1 MSNQK
6 NQINILI
13 ADDHPLFLKGLREL
27 LSEMPDWEIV
37 DEAKDGQEALDLIL
51 AKSPD
56 IAILDISMPYRNG
69 LELAKHIHE
78 HRLPVA
84 VIILTMHDD
93 ELLFSRAA
101 SYGIRGF
108 VLKES
113 AVDDIILA
121 VEKAINGQTFI
132 SPALTSRILNN
143 SADNKTLQDIF
154 QFKLTKTEQKV
165 IKLIAE
171 DYTTAEISK
180 KLFISPKTVEHHRA
194 NICEKLNL
202 SGKNA
207 LLKYALENKE
217 IIAIALMDV

>member
-6 NQINILI
+6 KQISILI

-27 LSEMPDWEIV
+27 IDEISGWNVIAEARDGNEAFEKITALSPE
-37 DEAKDGQEALDLIL
+37 
-51 AKSPD
+51 
-56 IAILDISMPYRNG
+56 IAILDISMPHKNG
-69 LELAKHIHE
+69 LELAKYIYE
-78 HRLPVA
+78 NQLSVS

-93 ELLFSRAA
+93 ELLFSRAV
-101 SYGIRGF
+101 SYGIKGF

-121 VEKAINGQTFI
+121 IEKAINGETFI
-132 SPALTSRILNN
+132 SPVLTSRILKEN
-143 SADNKTLQDIF
+143 AKNKKLRDIC
-154 QFKLTKTEQKV
+154 QFKLTKMEQKI

-171 DYTTAEISK
+171 DYTTNEISE
-180 KLFISPKTVEHHRA
+180 KLFISPKTVEHHRT

-207 LLKYALENKE
+207 LLKYVLENKE
-217 IIAIALMDV
+217 VIAIALMDV